1 MIVSSINN
9 ITAQDH
15 SIEFGYAIKDGRL
28 TGEPN
33 GKKYRLRE
41 DIRAVEKIGR
51 LLTYEEM
58 AQFEINNNIV
68 FKEERYNCL
77 SL

>member
-1 MIVSSINN
+1 MENIKEILINVVKEILFSVKCNMIVSTINN

-33 GKKYRLRE
+33 GKNIGY
-41 DIRAVEKIGR
+41 EKLFV
-51 LLTYEEM
+51 LLKKLVDY
-58 AQFEINNNIV
+58 
-68 FKEERYNCL
+68 
-77 SL
+77 